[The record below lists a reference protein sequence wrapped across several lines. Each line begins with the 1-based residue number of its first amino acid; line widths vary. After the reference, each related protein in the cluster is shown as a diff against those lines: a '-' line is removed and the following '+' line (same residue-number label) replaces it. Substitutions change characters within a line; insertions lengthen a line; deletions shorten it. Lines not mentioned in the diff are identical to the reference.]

1 MSLYVTTILRPIK
14 MQKPIICIFSSTF
27 SFNGFFLI
35 PSINKITTF
44 PPSSG
49 GNGNKLVTPKEIDI
63 KPICLQI
70 RLYPLFQQLLLL
82 FQQDPLVDLLLHYL

>member
-63 KPICLQI
+63 KANMFTNSLIPFVSTTTSPI
-70 RLYPLFQQLLLL
+70 
-82 FQQDPLVDLLLHYL
+82 QQDPLVDLLLHYL

>member
-44 PPSSG
+44 AP
-49 GNGNKLVTPKEIDI
+49 
-63 KPICLQI
+63 
-70 RLYPLFQQLLLL
+70 
-82 FQQDPLVDLLLHYL
+82 